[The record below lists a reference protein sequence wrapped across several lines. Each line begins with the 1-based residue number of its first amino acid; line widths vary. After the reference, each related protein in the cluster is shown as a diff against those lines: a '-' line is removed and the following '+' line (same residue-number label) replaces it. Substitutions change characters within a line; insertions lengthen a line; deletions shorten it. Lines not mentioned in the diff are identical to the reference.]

1 MANIPHQE
9 LQTYLETIA
18 ADYYDR
24 ANVYTLTD
32 TEGKQRETFDMRLMV
47 QSLHNQ
53 EKPER
58 LPVIEA
64 IRKYA
69 TNHVLLVGKPG
80 SGKSTALERLLWEE
94 ANKGVEGLVHIPVL
108 VRLREYQNSVLALID
123 NFFAEHRLTLQKD
136 EIESLLKSQKL
147 LLLVDGLNELPND
160 DSRKELKEF
169 RGQYSRTPMIFTTR
183 DLSLG
188 GDFGITEQLEMQ
200 PLTQTQ
206 MQNFVRRY
214 LGQNSEQMLKQL
226 NNRLRKFAETPLL
239 LSMLCLVY
247 AQENGKIP
255 TNLGSAFQ
263 NFAYIYDTQLKGDV
277 PASEAYH
284 NWCSDLLQKLAF
296 QMMDSGAPTELR
308 LTISKKEAE
317 DILGEFLEQKKR
329 PDPYNC
335 AKNWLNDLLKH
346 HLIQPVSNN
355 KIEFRHQLLQE
366 YYAAEYL
373 LRQLPTL
380 NDDQLKRNYLNYLK
394 WTEPLAL
401 MLALVDSLQ
410 QAEKIVN
417 LALEV
422 DLLLGARL
430 TGEVKQAFQKQT
442 VSLIINLNI
451 REILKIS
458 FLRRTRS
465 NFAIDFLIKSLQEA
479 DSYVCISAAYAL
491 GEIGS
496 ERALDAL
503 TEALKN
509 PDSSVRNSAEYAL
522 KEIRNKLAVHEFTK
536 ALQYADSSVRN
547 NSVYALGKIGNEQAV
562 DDLIKDL
569 QNADSDVRRIAAYAL
584 GKIGNERAVDVLI
597 KALQNADLDIRR
609 IAAYALGKIG
619 NKRAVDALIDALQDV
634 DSDVGR
640 IAAYALGK
648 IGNERAVDAL
658 INALQ
663 ATDSNIVINAVCIL
677 GKIRNERALDA
688 LIKAL
693 KDANVDVRRSAAEAL
708 GRIGDERAVDAL
720 INALQDANLD
730 VRRSAAYALEKI
742 GNERAVDV
750 LIKALQDA
758 DLDVRR
764 SAAEALGRIG
774 NKRAVD
780 ALINALQYGDSNV
793 RRSAAY
799 ALGNIGD
806 ERAVDAFINALEDA
820 DSTIVSNA
828 AYALGKIG
836 NKRAVNALINAL
848 QDANL
853 DVRRSA
859 AYALEQVGN
868 ERAVDA
874 FINALQYGDSNVR
887 SRAAE
892 ALGRIGN
899 KRAVD
904 ALIKA
909 LQDADSDVRR
919 SAAEALGKIGNEG
932 AVHELINALQDAD
945 VFVCMSAES
954 ALKKIAEAK
963 NLAQIWKLLLNG
975 ITDNHNII
983 LNIQERC
990 KFYNYDIAQT
1000 PPIEENKSHP
1010 LIKPLNELTEHF
1022 KTMSDQPKIDLSG
1035 ATFHNITGSVTG
1047 NIEGDNIGTQHNYSQ
1062 ADIAELE
1069 KLLEQLLAQIE
1080 QNKPTP
1086 IEAQPIV
1093 AQAVESHP
1101 ILKNK
1106 QAIEQVIQSHPTL
1119 KIRLKRAVTA
1129 AGIETVKVLF
1139 APAGIVIETIRAW
1152 NDAG

>member
-169 RGQYSRTPMIFTTR
+169 RRQYSRTPMIFTTR

-226 NNRLRKFAETPLL
+226 NNRLRKFAEIPLL
-239 LSMLCLVY
+239 LSMLCRVY

-417 LALEV
+417 LSLEV

-430 TGEVKQAFQKQT
+430 TGEVKQEFQKQT

-451 REILKIS
+451 REILKIH
-458 FLRRTRS
+458 FLRETRS
-465 NFAIDFLIKSLQEA
+465 NFAIDFLIKSLQDA
-479 DSYVCISAAYAL
+479 DSYVRRSAAYAL

-503 TEALKN
+503 TKALQDA
-509 PDSSVRNSAEYAL
+509 DSSVRNSAEYAL
-522 KEIRNKLAVHEFTK
+522 KEIRNGWAVYEFTK

-547 NSVYALGKIGNEQAV
+547 NSVYALGKIPNEQAV

-569 QNADSDVRRIAAYAL
+569 QDADLDVRRSAAYAL
-584 GKIGNERAVDVLI
+584 EKIGNERAVDVLI
-597 KALQNADLDIRR
+597 KALQDADSDIRR
-609 IAAYALGKIG
+609 IAACALGKIR

-990 KFYNYDIAQT
+990 KFYNYDITQT